1 MRVGIN
7 LSVGSVSKQ
16 SGVHIMGLGVGWGLG
31 ETRPNFSNIAESRST
46 FHQKL

>member
-16 SGVHIMGLGVGWGLG
+16 SGVHIMGLGGGVGFG
-31 ETRPNFSNIAESRST
+31 
-46 FHQKL
+46 